1 MLSGTAGDIQFIL
14 LVFMFAILLHATPK
28 FLAFA
33 WGGVVKVTQV
43 AIGVLGTI
51 CLLIL
56 VAKTL
61 LAI

>member
-1 MLSGTAGDIQFIL
+1 MLSGLAGDIHFVL
-14 LVFMFAILLHATPK
+14 LVFMFAILLHAAPK

>member
-14 LVFMFAILLHATPK
+14 LVIMIAMLLHSGPK

-33 WGGVVKVTQV
+33 WGGVVKVTQA

-56 VAKTL
+56 VAKII

>member
-1 MLSGTAGDIQFIL
+1 MLSGFAGDIQFIL
-14 LVFMFAILLHATPK
+14 LVLMIAMFLHAAPK